1 MAFKLRSLCFTGLL
15 TVWTCLLILL
25 ITQSKSLD
33 IVLTSAQTLKDPN
46 LSLQPIYNDF
56 TSPTGM
62 AFLDDSG
69 KNIIVIEKKGNV
81 KLISGGIL
89 QDTPLKQF
97 DVNFESER
105 GLLGV
110 QVMKENNTTLVFF
123 YVTENDA
130 DQTVTDPN
138 ENLRNRVYSFEWD
151 GNDLINQNL
160 ILDLPAIPGPNH
172 NGGKITLGK
181 DNNLYVIIGD
191 LNHRTKLQNF
201 ENGGDPDFTGSIYR
215 IDPHSGSAPGDN
227 PFVGSDVPNIDKTF
241 AYGIRNSFGLTVDP
255 ITGNVWDTENGPSFS
270 DEINLVEPGFNSG
283 WRSIMGP
290 ASSADEIKAL
300 VFLSPNSNYSDPEIS
315 WLEPTAVTDIEFIN
329 STSLGPD
336 YTNNILVGDN
346 NNGNLYFFKLNDQ
359 RNGLEIQD
367 AVIDSEEELNN
378 YILGT
383 GFGSIT
389 DIQTGPDGDIYVV
402 SLESGSIYKIS

>member
-130 DQTVTDPN
+130 DQTVTNPN
-138 ENLRNRVYSFEWD
+138 ENLRNRIYSFEWD
-151 GNDLINQNL
+151 GNDLINQKL

-227 PFVGSDVPNIDKTF
+227 PFVESDVPNIDKTF

-255 ITGNVWDTENGPSFS
+255 ITGNIWDTENGPSFS

-402 SLESGSIYKIS
+402 SLENGSIYKIS

>member
-1 MAFKLRSLCFTGLL
+1 
-15 TVWTCLLILL
+15 
-25 ITQSKSLD
+25 
-33 IVLTSAQTLKDPN
+33 
-46 LSLQPIYNDF
+46 
-56 TSPTGM
+56 
-62 AFLDDSG
+62 
-69 KNIIVIEKKGNV
+69 
-81 KLISGGIL
+81 
-89 QDTPLKQF
+89 
-97 DVNFESER
+97 
-105 GLLGV
+105 
-110 QVMKENNTTLVFF
+110 
-123 YVTENDA
+123 
-130 DQTVTDPN
+130 
-138 ENLRNRVYSFEWD
+138 
-151 GNDLINQNL
+151 
-160 ILDLPAIPGPNH
+160 
-172 NGGKITLGK
+172 
-181 DNNLYVIIGD
+181 
-191 LNHRTKLQNF
+191 
-201 ENGGDPDFTGSIYR
+201 
-215 IDPHSGSAPGDN
+215 
-227 PFVGSDVPNIDKTF
+227 
-241 AYGIRNSFGLTVDP
+241 
-255 ITGNVWDTENGPSFS
+255 
-270 DEINLVEPGFNSG
+270 
-283 WRSIMGP
+283 MGP

>member
-46 LSLQPIYNDF
+46 LGLQPIYNDF

-81 KLISGGIL
+81 KLISDGIL

>member
-81 KLISGGIL
+81 KLISDGIL

-97 DVNFESER
+97 EVNFENER

-110 QVMKENNTTLVFF
+110 EVMKENNTTLVFF
-123 YVTENDA
+123 YVTENGA
-130 DQTVTDPN
+130 DKGVTDTN

-151 GNDLINQNL
+151 GTDLINQKL

-172 NGGKITLGK
+172 NGGKLTLGK
-181 DNNLYVIIGD
+181 DNNLYTIIGD

-201 ENGGDPDFTGSIYR
+201 ENGGDPDYTGSIYR
-215 IDPHSGSAPGDN
+215 IDLHTGSALVDN

-255 ITGNVWDTENGPSFS
+255 ITGDVWDTENGPSFS

-290 ASSADEIKAL
+290 AASADEIKDL

-315 WLEPTAVTDIEFIN
+315 WLEPTAITDIEFIN
-329 STSLGPD
+329 STNLGPD

-359 RNGLEIQD
+359 RDGLEIQD
-367 AVIDSEEELNN
+367 AIIDSEEELNS

-389 DIQTGPDGDIYVV
+389 DIQTGPDGDIYIV
-402 SLESGSIYKIS
+402 SLESGNIYKIS

>member
-81 KLISGGIL
+81 KLISDGIL

-130 DQTVTDPN
+130 DQTVTNPN
-138 ENLRNRVYSFEWD
+138 ENLRNRIYSFEWD
-151 GNDLINQNL
+151 GNDLINQKL

-227 PFVGSDVPNIDKTF
+227 PFVESDVPNIDKTF

-255 ITGNVWDTENGPSFS
+255 ITGNIWDTENGPSFS

>member
-130 DQTVTDPN
+130 DQTVTNPN
-138 ENLRNRVYSFEWD
+138 ENLRNRIYSFEWD
-151 GNDLINQNL
+151 GNDLINQKL

-227 PFVGSDVPNIDKTF
+227 PFVESDVPNIDKTF

>member
-151 GNDLINQNL
+151 GNDLINQKL

-255 ITGNVWDTENGPSFS
+255 ITGNIWDTENGPSFS

>member
-1 MAFKLRSLCFTGLL
+1 MALKLRSLCCTGLL

-25 ITQSKSLD
+25 IIQSKSLD
-33 IVLTSAQTLKDPN
+33 IGLISAQTIKDPN
-46 LSLQPIYNDF
+46 LSLQSVYRGF

-69 KNIIVIEKKGNV
+69 KDIIVIEKKGNV
-81 KLISGGIL
+81 KLISDGIL
-89 QDTPLKQF
+89 QDTPLKEF
-97 DVNFESER
+97 DVNFENER

-110 QVMKENNTTLVFF
+110 EVMKENNTTLVFF
-123 YVTENDA
+123 YVTESDA
-130 DQTVTDPN
+130 DQTATDPN

-151 GNDLINQNL
+151 GTDLTNQKL
-160 ILDLPAIPGPNH
+160 ILDLTATPGPNH
-172 NGGKITLGK
+172 NGGKLTLGK
-181 DNNLYVIIGD
+181 DNNLYTIIGD

-201 ENGGDPDFTGSIYR
+201 ENGGDPDYTGSIYR
-215 IDPHSGSAPGDN
+215 IDPHTGSVPVDN

-255 ITGNVWDTENGPSFS
+255 ITGDVWDTENGPSFS

-290 ASSADEIKAL
+290 AASADEIKDL

-315 WLEPTAVTDIEFIN
+315 WLEPIAITDIEFIN
-329 STSLGPD
+329 SNNLGPD

-359 RNGLEIQD
+359 RDGLEIQD
-367 AVIDSEEELNN
+367 AIIDSEEELNS

-389 DIQTGPDGDIYVV
+389 DIQTGPDGDIYIV
-402 SLESGSIYKIS
+402 SLESGNIYKIS

>member
-1 MAFKLRSLCFTGLL
+1 MAFKLRSLWCTGLL
-15 TVWTCLLILL
+15 TVWTCLMILL

-33 IVLTSAQTLKDPN
+33 IGLTSAQTLKDPN
-46 LSLQPIYNDF
+46 LSLQPIYSGF

-81 KLISGGIL
+81 KLISDGIL

-97 DVNFESER
+97 EVNFESER

-110 QVMKENNTTLVFF
+110 EVMKENNTILVFF

-138 ENLRNRVYSFEWD
+138 DNVRNRVYSFEWD
-151 GNDLINQNL
+151 GTDLINQKL

-181 DNNLYVIIGD
+181 DNYLYAIIGD
-191 LNHRTKLQNF
+191 LNHETKLQNF
-201 ENGGDPDFTGSIYR
+201 ENGGDPDYTGSIYR
-215 IDPHSGSAPGDN
+215 IDPHSGSAPVDN

-241 AYGIRNSFGLTVDP
+241 AYGIRNSFGLAVDP

-270 DEINLVEPGFNSG
+270 DEINLVGPGFNSG

-290 ASSADEIKAL
+290 APSTDEIEDL
-300 VFLSPNSNYSDPEIS
+300 VSLSPNSNYSDPEIS
-315 WLEPTAVTDIEFIN
+315 WLEPIAVTDLEFIN
-329 STSLGPD
+329 STNLGPD
-336 YTNNILVGDN
+336 YTNNILVGDY

-359 RNGLEIQD
+359 RDGLEIQD
-367 AVIDSEEELNN
+367 SIIDSEQELNN
-378 YILGT
+378 YVLGS

>member
-1 MAFKLRSLCFTGLL
+1 MAFKLRSLCYTGLL
-15 TVWTCLLILL
+15 TVWTCLVILL
-25 ITQSKSLD
+25 IAQSKSFD
-33 IVLTSAQTLKDPN
+33 IGLTSAQTLKDPN
-46 LSLQPIYNDF
+46 LSLQPVYSDF

-62 AFLDDSG
+62 VFLDDSG
-69 KNIIVIEKKGNV
+69 KNIIVLEKKGNV
-81 KLISGGIL
+81 KLISDGIL

-110 QVMKENNTTLVFF
+110 DVMKENNTTIVFF
-123 YVTENDA
+123 YVTENDV

-151 GNDLINQNL
+151 GTELINQKL

-181 DNNLYVIIGD
+181 DNYLYAIIGD

-201 ENGGDPDFTGSIYR
+201 ENGGDPDYTGSIYR
-215 IDPHSGSAPGDN
+215 IDPHSGSAPVDN
-227 PFVGSDVPNIDKTF
+227 PFVGSDVSNIDKTF
-241 AYGIRNSFGLTVDP
+241 AYGIRNSFGLAVDP
-255 ITGNVWDTENGPSFS
+255 ITGEVWDTENGPSFS

-290 ASSADEIKAL
+290 APSTGEIEDL

-315 WLEPTAVTDIEFIN
+315 WLEPPAVTDLEFIN
-329 STSLGPD
+329 STNLGSD

-359 RNGLEIQD
+359 RDGLEIQD

-389 DIQTGPDGDIYVV
+389 DIQTGPDGDIYIV

>member
-1 MAFKLRSLCFTGLL
+1 MVFKFRSLCYTSLL
-15 TVWTCLLILL
+15 TVWTCLLILM
-25 ITQSKSLD
+25 ISQSKSFD
-33 IVLTSAQTLKDPN
+33 IGLTSAQMLNDPN
-46 LSLQPIYNDF
+46 LSLQPAYNGF

-81 KLISGGIL
+81 KLISDGIL
-89 QDTPLKQF
+89 RDAPLKQF
-97 DVNFESER
+97 EVNFESER

-110 QVMKENNTTLVFF
+110 EVMNENNTTLVFF

-130 DQTVTDPN
+130 DQTMTEPN

-151 GNDLINQNL
+151 GTDLINQKL

-201 ENGGDPDFTGSIYR
+201 ENGGDPDYTGSIYR
-215 IDPHSGSAPGDN
+215 IDPHSGSAPVDN
-227 PFVGSDVPNIDKTF
+227 PFVESDVPNIDKTF
-241 AYGIRNSFGLTVDP
+241 AYGIRNSFGLAVDP
-255 ITGNVWDTENGPSFS
+255 ITGDVWDTENGPSFS
-270 DEINLVEPGFNSG
+270 DEINLVKPGYNSG

-290 ASSADEIKAL
+290 AASAAEIEDL
-300 VFLSPNSNYSDPEIS
+300 VSLSPNSNYSDPEIS
-315 WLEPTAVTDIEFIN
+315 WLEPTAVTDLEFIN
-329 STSLGPD
+329 STNLGTD
-336 YTNNILVGDN
+336 YSNNILVGDH
-346 NNGNLYFFKLNDQ
+346 NNGNLYFFKLNDE
-359 RNGLEIQD
+359 RDGLEIQD

-378 YILGT
+378 YVLGT
-383 GFGSIT
+383 GFGSIS
-389 DIQTGPDGDIYVV
+389 DIQTGPDGDVYIV
-402 SLESGSIYKIS
+402 SLESGSIQKIS

>member
-130 DQTVTDPN
+130 DQTVTNPN
-138 ENLRNRVYSFEWD
+138 ENLRNRIYSFEWD
-151 GNDLINQNL
+151 GNDLINQKL

>member
-81 KLISGGIL
+81 KLISDGIP

-97 DVNFESER
+97 DVSFESER

-130 DQTVTDPN
+130 DQTVTNPN
-138 ENLRNRVYSFEWD
+138 ENLRNRIYSFEWD
-151 GNDLINQNL
+151 GNDLINQKL

-290 ASSADEIKAL
+290 ASSADEIEAL

>member
-1 MAFKLRSLCFTGLL
+1 
-15 TVWTCLLILL
+15 LLILL

-130 DQTVTDPN
+130 DQTVTNPN
-138 ENLRNRVYSFEWD
+138 ENLRNRIYSFEWD
-151 GNDLINQNL
+151 GNDLINQKL

-227 PFVGSDVPNIDKTF
+227 PFVESDVPNIDKTF

-255 ITGNVWDTENGPSFS
+255 ITGNIWDTENGPSFS
-270 DEINLVEPGFNSG
+270 DEINLVESGFNSG

>member
-46 LSLQPIYNDF
+46 LSLQPVYNDF

-81 KLISGGIL
+81 KLISDGIL

-151 GNDLINQNL
+151 GNDLINQKL

-181 DNNLYVIIGD
+181 DNNLYAIIGD

-215 IDPHSGSAPGDN
+215 IDPHLGSAPSDN

-255 ITGNVWDTENGPSFS
+255 ITGNIWDTENGPSFS

-290 ASSADEIKAL
+290 ASSADEIKTL

-367 AVIDSEEELNN
+367 TVIDSEEELNN
-378 YILGT
+378 YVLGT

-402 SLESGSIYKIS
+402 SLENGSIYKIS

>member
-1 MAFKLRSLCFTGLL
+1 MAFKLRSIWCTGLL
-15 TVWTCLLILL
+15 TVWTCLMILL

-33 IVLTSAQTLKDPN
+33 IELTSAQTLKDPN
-46 LSLQPIYNDF
+46 LSLQPIYSGF

-81 KLISGGIL
+81 KLISDGIL
-89 QDTPLKQF
+89 QDAPLKQF
-97 DVNFESER
+97 EVNFESER

-110 QVMKENNTTLVFF
+110 EVMKENNTILVFF

-138 ENLRNRVYSFEWD
+138 DNVRNRVYSFEWD
-151 GNDLINQNL
+151 GTDLINQKL

-181 DNNLYVIIGD
+181 DNYLYAIIGD
-191 LNHRTKLQNF
+191 LNHETKLQNF
-201 ENGGDPDFTGSIYR
+201 ENGGDPDYTGSIYR
-215 IDPHSGSAPGDN
+215 IDPHSGSAPVDN
-227 PFVGSDVPNIDKTF
+227 PFVGSEVPNIDKTF
-241 AYGIRNSFGLTVDP
+241 AYGIRNSFGLAVDP

-270 DEINLVEPGFNSG
+270 DEINLVGPGFNSG
-283 WRSIMGP
+283 WKPIMGP
-290 ASSADEIKAL
+290 APSTDEIEDL
-300 VFLSPNSNYSDPEIS
+300 VSLSPNSNYSDPEIS
-315 WLEPTAVTDIEFIN
+315 WLEPTAVTDLEFIN
-329 STSLGPD
+329 STNLGPD

-359 RNGLEIQD
+359 RDGLEIQD
-367 AVIDSEEELNN
+367 SIIDSEQELNN
-378 YILGT
+378 YVLGS

-389 DIQTGPDGDIYVV
+389 DIQTGPDGDLYVV

>member
-33 IVLTSAQTLKDPN
+33 IGLASAQTLKDPN

-81 KLISGGIL
+81 KLISDGIL
-89 QDTPLKQF
+89 QDTPLKHF

-110 QVMKENNTTLVFF
+110 EVMKENNTTLVFF
-123 YVTENDA
+123 YVTENDPE
-130 DQTVTDPN
+130 QTATDPN

-151 GNDLINQNL
+151 GNDLINQKL

-215 IDPHSGSAPGDN
+215 IDPHSGSAPVDN

-329 STSLGPD
+329 STNLGPD

>member
-81 KLISGGIL
+81 KLISDGIL

-138 ENLRNRVYSFEWD
+138 ENLHNRVYSFEWD
-151 GNDLINQNL
+151 GNALINQKL

-227 PFVGSDVPNIDKTF
+227 PFVGGDVPNIDKTF

-290 ASSADEIKAL
+290 ASSADEIKDL

-315 WLEPTAVTDIEFIN
+315 WLEPIAVTDIEFIN

-402 SLESGSIYKIS
+402 SLENGSIYKIS

>member
-56 TSPTGM
+56 SSPTGM

-81 KLISGGIL
+81 KLISDGIL
-89 QDTPLKQF
+89 QDSPLKQF

-110 QVMKENNTTLVFF
+110 QVMKENNTTRVFF

-138 ENLRNRVYSFEWD
+138 ENLRNRVYSLEWD
-151 GNDLINQNL
+151 GNDLINQKL

-241 AYGIRNSFGLTVDP
+241 AYGIRNSFGLAVDP

-290 ASSADEIKAL
+290 ASSSDEIKAL

-359 RNGLEIQD
+359 RNGLEKQD

>member
-1 MAFKLRSLCFTGLL
+1 MALKLRSLCCTGLL

-33 IVLTSAQTLKDPN
+33 IGLISAQTIKDPN
-46 LSLQPIYNDF
+46 LSLQPVYGGF

-69 KNIIVIEKKGNV
+69 KDIIVIEKKGNV
-81 KLISGGIL
+81 KLISDGIL

-97 DVNFESER
+97 DVNFENER

-110 QVMKENNTTLVFF
+110 EVMRENNTTLLFF

-130 DQTVTDPN
+130 DQTVTGPN

-151 GNDLINQNL
+151 GTDLTNQKL

-181 DNNLYVIIGD
+181 DNNLYAIIGD

-201 ENGGDPDFTGSIYR
+201 ENGGDPDYTGSIYR
-215 IDPHSGSAPGDN
+215 IDPHTGSAPVDN

-255 ITGNVWDTENGPSFS
+255 ITGDVWDTENGPSFS

-290 ASSADEIKAL
+290 AASADEIKDL

-315 WLEPTAVTDIEFIN
+315 WLEPIAITDIEFIN
-329 STSLGPD
+329 SNNLGPD

-359 RNGLEIQD
+359 RDGLEIQD
-367 AVIDSEEELNN
+367 AIIDSEEELNS

-389 DIQTGPDGDIYVV
+389 DIQTGPDGDIYIV
-402 SLESGSIYKIS
+402 SLESGNIYKIS

>member
-33 IVLTSAQTLKDPN
+33 IGLASAQTLKDPN

-81 KLISGGIL
+81 KLISDGIL
-89 QDTPLKQF
+89 QDTPLKHF

-110 QVMKENNTTLVFF
+110 EVMKENNTTLVFF
-123 YVTENDA
+123 YVTENDPE
-130 DQTVTDPN
+130 QTATDPN

-151 GNDLINQNL
+151 GNDLINQKL

-215 IDPHSGSAPGDN
+215 IDPHSGSAPVDN

-329 STSLGPD
+329 STNLGPD

-378 YILGT
+378 YILGA

-389 DIQTGPDGDIYVV
+389 DIETGPDGDIYVV

>member
-1 MAFKLRSLCFTGLL
+1 MAFKRRSLWCTGLL
-15 TVWTCLLILL
+15 TMWTCLMILL

-33 IVLTSAQTLKDPN
+33 IGLTSAQTLKDPN
-46 LSLQPIYNDF
+46 LSLQPIYSGF

-81 KLISGGIL
+81 KLISDGIL

-97 DVNFESER
+97 EVNFESER

-110 QVMKENNTTLVFF
+110 EVMKENNTILVFF

-138 ENLRNRVYSFEWD
+138 DNVRNRVYSFEWD
-151 GNDLINQNL
+151 GTDLINQKL

-181 DNNLYVIIGD
+181 DNYLYAIIGD
-191 LNHRTKLQNF
+191 LNHETKLQNF
-201 ENGGDPDFTGSIYR
+201 ENGGDPDYTGSIYR
-215 IDPHSGSAPGDN
+215 IDPYSGSAPVDN

-241 AYGIRNSFGLTVDP
+241 AYGIRNSFGLAVDP
-255 ITGNVWDTENGPSFS
+255 VTGNVWDTENGPSFS
-270 DEINLVEPGFNSG
+270 DEINLVGPGFNSG

-290 ASSADEIKAL
+290 APSTDEIQDL
-300 VFLSPNSNYSDPEIS
+300 VSLSPNSNYSDPEIS
-315 WLEPTAVTDIEFIN
+315 WLEPIAVTDLEFIN
-329 STSLGPD
+329 STNLGPD
-336 YTNNILVGDN
+336 YTNNILVGDY

-359 RNGLEIQD
+359 RDGLKIQD
-367 AVIDSEEELNN
+367 TIIDSEEELNN
-378 YILGT
+378 YVLGS

-389 DIQTGPDGDIYVV
+389 DIQTGPDGDIYVI

>member
-1 MAFKLRSLCFTGLL
+1 MDFKLRSLCFTGLL

-33 IVLTSAQTLKDPN
+33 IGLASAQTLKDPN

-130 DQTVTDPN
+130 DQTVTNPN
-138 ENLRNRVYSFEWD
+138 ENLRNRIYSFEWD
-151 GNDLINQNL
+151 GNDLINQKL

-227 PFVGSDVPNIDKTF
+227 PFVESDVPNIDKTF

-329 STSLGPD
+329 STNLGPD

>member
-1 MAFKLRSLCFTGLL
+1 MAFKLRSLWCTGLL
-15 TVWTCLLILL
+15 TVWTCLMILL

-33 IVLTSAQTLKDPN
+33 IGLTSAQTLKDPN
-46 LSLQPIYNDF
+46 LSLQPIYSGF

-81 KLISGGIL
+81 KLISDGIL
-89 QDTPLKQF
+89 QDAPLKQF
-97 DVNFESER
+97 EVNFESER

-110 QVMKENNTTLVFF
+110 EVMKENNTILVFF

-138 ENLRNRVYSFEWD
+138 DNVRNRVYSFEWD
-151 GNDLINQNL
+151 GTDLINQKL

-181 DNNLYVIIGD
+181 DNYLYAIIGD
-191 LNHRTKLQNF
+191 LNHETKLQNF
-201 ENGGDPDFTGSIYR
+201 ENGGDPDYTGSIYR
-215 IDPHSGSAPGDN
+215 IDPHSGSAPVDN

-241 AYGIRNSFGLTVDP
+241 AYGIRNSFGLAVDP

-270 DEINLVEPGFNSG
+270 DEINLVGPGFNSG

-290 ASSADEIKAL
+290 APSTDEIEDL
-300 VFLSPNSNYSDPEIS
+300 VSLSPNSNYSDPEIS
-315 WLEPTAVTDIEFIN
+315 WLEPTAVTDLEFIN
-329 STSLGPD
+329 STNLGPD
-336 YTNNILVGDN
+336 YTNNILVGDY

-359 RNGLEIQD
+359 RDGLEIQD
-367 AVIDSEEELNN
+367 SIIDSEQELNN
-378 YILGT
+378 YVLGS

>member
-130 DQTVTDPN
+130 DQTVTNPN

-151 GNDLINQNL
+151 GNDLINQKL

-227 PFVGSDVPNIDKTF
+227 PFVESDVPNIDKTF

-255 ITGNVWDTENGPSFS
+255 ITGNIWDTENGPSFS